1 MRRKIV
7 SLLLVSVFWA
17 WGMALPVLAEENSA
31 ATRTP
36 PVKEER
42 VKIKERRDANIRKFF
57 ANMARRLENT
67 ITKIIIL
74 IALLVAVLAVAWFM
88 FFRPEQADG
97 PVDNL
102 STSDEVAAIEEDL
115 NQSDLP
121 DISEDLKA
129 MEGELAP

>member
-1 MRRKIV
+1 M
-7 SLLLVSVFWA
+7 
-17 WGMALPVLAEENSA
+17 
-31 ATRTP
+31 
-36 PVKEER
+36 
-42 VKIKERRDANIRKFF
+42 
-57 ANMARRLENT
+57 ENT
-67 ITKIIIL
+67 NTKIIIL